1 MCSINSG
8 IYQVLS
14 KAGMSHPE
22 IRFIQWVYQRGITQ
36 SSNSFSLKSESPAT
50 ILISFCAAALHVYR
64 WCRHRRFPAVSD
76 CAGRYCFRHGISLQ
90 TRDHRSRWSNS
101 PHRLPHQRLCGRNPQ
116 NQPKGW
122 ENTPNFKKSFTTKY
136 TNPHLLSLA
145 RKVHILWFHVNISAS
160 FVSWISS
167 WNRDVNSS
175 LSLFFCL
182 FLSAGVDIVLDPLGG
197 SDSQKGFSLLKPL
210 GTLVVY
216 GKTCGNRKTYI
227 MFLDFSFILLEYIL
241 ANHNDTFLYHFTKNG
256 WTWMIIN
263 RGGKSVLY
271 Q

>member
-122 ENTPNFKKSFTTKY
+122 ENTPNFK
-136 TNPHLLSLA
+136 NLSPQNTQ
-145 RKVHILWFHVNISAS
+145 ILT
-160 FVSWISS
+160 
-167 WNRDVNSS
+167 
-175 LSLFFCL
+175 FCPWLGKFIFSDFMLIFRRLL
-182 FLSAGVDIVLDPLGG
+182 FL
-197 SDSQKGFSLLKPL
+197 
-210 GTLVVY
+210 
-216 GKTCGNRKTYI
+216 
-227 MFLDFSFILLEYIL
+227 EYQVE
-241 ANHNDTFLYHFTKNG
+241 TET
-256 WTWMIIN
+256 
-263 RGGKSVLY
+263 
-271 Q
+271 